1 MTKAAPP
8 MLFHWDGESMIPKIP
23 RMADR
28 HYVVGKTYTL
38 VEHHDRS
45 QATHSHYFA
54 SLNEAWKNLPE
65 SEAARFPS
73 AEHLRK
79 WALVKAGYFDVRDI
93 ACISRDEAL
102 RAAAHIRALDG
113 YAVITVNDG
122 VVRVYTAKSQSKRDM
137 GAREFQESKQK
148 VLDIVS
154 ELIGTDA
161 ATLQQNAARAA

>member
-1 MTKAAPP
+1 MTKAIPP
-8 MLFHWDGESMIPKIP
+8 MLFYWDGESLIPKIP

-28 HYVVGKTYTL
+28 HFVVGETYTL

-54 SLNEAWKNLPE
+54 SLNEAWKNLR
-65 SEAARFPS
+65 EADALRFPT

-79 WALVKAGYFDVRDI
+79 WAMVKAGY
-93 ACISRDEAL
+93 ADERTIVCVSTEEAA

-113 YAVITVNDG
+113 YAVITVSEG
-122 VVRVYTAKSQSKRDM
+122 VVRVYTAKSQSKAAM
-137 GAREFQESKQK
+137 GAAEFQKSKQA

-154 ELIGTDA
+154 DLIGVDA
-161 ATLQQNAARAA
+161 ANLRQEAGRAA